1 LSSRNEFSPTNDP
14 TKTNQ
19 NQPTTTMLDTAYI
32 IASIG
37 FFVLMLVFIKI
48 CEKI

>member
-1 LSSRNEFSPTNDP
+1 
-14 TKTNQ
+14 
-19 NQPTTTMLDTAYI
+19 MLDTAYI

>member
-1 LSSRNEFSPTNDP
+1 
-14 TKTNQ
+14 
-19 NQPTTTMLDTAYI
+19 MLDISYI